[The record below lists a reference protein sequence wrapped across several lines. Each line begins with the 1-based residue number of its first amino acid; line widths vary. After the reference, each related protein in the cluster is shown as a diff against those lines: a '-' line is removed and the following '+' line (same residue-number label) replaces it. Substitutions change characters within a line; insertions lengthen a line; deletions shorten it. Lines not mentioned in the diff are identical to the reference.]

1 MALLNYCVYSNEKG
15 LVVRVEGFRCSL
27 AANAPLHPVAVV
39 VWRARL
45 ARLVGDRVSTHTVKR
60 VGRGCTTPR
69 TSTRV
74 QPELTPPLS
83 RPRAASQKLPL
94 LLDAIFAQLSRVAEH
109 VDGALFAAMQES
121 LRRLYHNTF
130 VNPTKLANELRMSLL
145 LQIYWTPVDKYGVI
159 AQTTLEQLKSFAK
172 DFLQRM
178 YIQCLVQGNVSM
190 EGALTICRRVA
201 DTLRCRPL
209 KAKDF
214 PTLAVCQ
221 ARCSAPLT
229 GLASNV
235 PLGERCCRVRTFNPD
250 DKNCSTVNYYQCGR
264 ATVVKCCMSEL
275 LVQLLDEPVFNAL
288 RTREQLG
295 YDVTCQR
302 RTTYNTLGFLIT
314 VNSQADKYTM
324 DHVDSRI
331 EAFLRDFSHALK
343 TQCTRRF
350 KFVKRSLRDEKE
362 CVDFDLQDEVSRNWK
377 EITSNTYM
385 FDRAER
391 ERQCLKNIRLK
402 DLRKW
407 CDARRDGGACSCARA
422 ATDGA
427 SRCPPHTGSLP
438 TWARTRAAS
447 CRCRWL
453 EIATA
458 ERPKMRARQRRRR
471 RPLRRRRRR
480 RRRHPSPSGGGSP
493 SGTITLF
500 RQGRVQIKYKII
512 HTPNQCLS
520 NNEEYKTDA
529 QIFLNLLHDDF
540 FSHNWTRN
548 ENMMK
553 RFID

>member
-15 LVVRVEGFRCSL
+15 LVVRVEGF
-27 AANAPLHPVAVV
+27 
-39 VWRARL
+39 
-45 ARLVGDRVSTHTVKR
+45 
-60 VGRGCTTPR
+60 
-69 TSTRV
+69 
-74 QPELTPPLS
+74 
-83 RPRAASQKLPL
+83 SQKLPL

-145 LQIYWTPVDKYGVI
+145 LQVSSCSLLRPPGCDPRGGRRRPRVKLPSLHCRQIYWTPVDKYGVI

-362 CVDFDLQDEVSRNWK
+362 CVDFDLQVGLSRRWSTLYAASSHSALPTQTRAAQDEVSRNWK

-402 DLRKW
+402 DLRK
-407 CDARRDGGACSCARA
+407 
-422 ATDGA
+422 
-427 SRCPPHTGSLP
+427 
-438 TWARTRAAS
+438 
-447 CRCRWL
+447 
-453 EIATA
+453 
-458 ERPKMRARQRRRR
+458 
-471 RPLRRRRRR
+471 
-480 RRRHPSPSGGGSP
+480 
-493 SGTITLF
+493 
-500 RQGRVQIKYKII
+500 
-512 HTPNQCLS
+512 
-520 NNEEYKTDA
+520 
-529 QIFLNLLHDDF
+529 
-540 FSHNWTRN
+540 
-548 ENMMK
+548 
-553 RFID
+553 